1 MTVSHARLPL
11 GFLCVA
17 TTTLAAAACA
27 ATPAVASSQALA
39 TVQRTSSIAID
50 LLPNL
55 KIELPPVKVE
65 VPLLPTIEV
74 SSPKVEVALPKVE
87 VSLPK
92 VETTPSQ
99 RQETTST
106 PTSSTPTPAPTTPS
120 SPPSTGGGTSGTAG
134 SGADSGGEQK
144 VSGAAPVASAASV
157 SNATSAER
165 SGGGG
170 AAGVLTRSRTSRAK
184 RPSASKH
191 GSSARSAA
199 AHSLLVSSSGA
210 GQATPSSSAI
220 STVSKPATTHTST
233 RGSGIANPL
242 NALGGNIPIPLP
254 VPDWSKPIILLLV
267 IAALWFGARSRLADR
282 RARRLEGQRDVLLA
296 DLSVMQATLVPV
308 IPRRMGELAVSVAY
322 RPADGPAAGGDFY
335 DVFELESGK
344 VAMILGD
351 VAGHGHEAI
360 TQAALTR
367 YTLRAYLQAGLEP
380 RSALA
385 LTGSVLAD
393 AAAAHFATVAVAVYD
408 AAHGTLTYAG
418 AGHPPPIILG
428 CDTPE
433 PLTICCSPPVGWDV
447 PTGRRQTTLSLPAGA
462 VVCFFSDGLIEARVA
477 GGLLGRERLA
487 EMLAELGSRPSS
499 SDLLERVQEGA
510 DSTPDDM
517 VSCILAPQVGAAGAD
532 SRIEELEVDAADLDS
547 AGVERFLEACGVAAP
562 ELAAAMARAGE
573 VLIGADTAL
582 LCVVCPADGRLA
594 AITVSPGLS
603 APIRDDDSN
612 SAPPLARDVAAA
624 LVGRSAHT
632 SGSTA

>member
-1 MTVSHARLPL
+1 MTVGRTRLSL
-11 GFLCVA
+11 GVLCAVTA
-17 TTTLAAAACA
+17 TLPAAACA

-39 TVQRTSSIAID
+39 TVRRTSPIAID

-55 KIELPPVKVE
+55 KVELPPVTVE
-65 VPLLPTIEV
+65 APLLPTIEV
-74 SSPKVEVALPKVE
+74 SSPKVEVELPKVE

-92 VETTPSQ
+92 VEVAPSQ
-99 RQETTST
+99 QQETPST
-106 PTSSTPTPAPTTPS
+106 PTSSTPTPTPPPS
-120 SPPSTGGGTSGTAG
+120 SPPPAGGETSGA
-134 SGADSGGEQK
+134 SGAGAESGGEKK
-144 VSGAAPVASAASV
+144 VAGASPVASAASV
-157 SNATSAER
+157 SNATPAGKA
-165 SGGGG
+165 GGGR
-170 AAGVLTRSRTSRAK
+170 AAGPLTRSRASRAHR
-184 RPSASKH
+184 RPAPTI
-191 GSSARSAA
+191 ARSAA
-199 AHSLLVSSSGA
+199 ARSLLVSSTTA
-210 GQATPSSSAI
+210 RQATSSSSAG
-220 STVSKPATTHTST
+220 SAASKRATHAST
-233 RGSGIANPL
+233 RARAGANPL
-242 NALGGNIPIPLP
+242 EALGGNIPIPLP

-322 RPADGPAAGGDFY
+322 CPADGPAAGGDFY

-380 RSALA
+380 RGALA
-385 LTGSVLAD
+385 LAGSVLAD

-408 AAHGTLTYAG
+408 GSSGTLTYAG

-447 PTGRRQTTLSLPAGA
+447 PTGRRQTTLSLAAGA

-477 GGLLGRERLA
+477 GGLLGRERVA
-487 EMLAELGSRPSS
+487 EMLAELGPRPSS

-517 VSCILAPQVGAAGAD
+517 VSCILAPQVGAAGID
-532 SRIEELEVDAADLDS
+532 SRTEELEVDATDLDS
-547 AGVERFLEACGVAAP
+547 AGAGVERFLEACGVAAP
-562 ELAAAMARAGE
+562 QLATAVARARE
-573 VLIGADTAL
+573 MLIGADTVL
-582 LCVVCPADGRLA
+582 LCVECPADGRPA
-594 AITVSPGLS
+594 AITVLRGLS
-603 APIRDDDSN
+603 APIADDGG
-612 SAPPLARDVAAA
+612 SAVPTLARDVATA
-624 LVGRSAHT
+624 LVGRSAPT